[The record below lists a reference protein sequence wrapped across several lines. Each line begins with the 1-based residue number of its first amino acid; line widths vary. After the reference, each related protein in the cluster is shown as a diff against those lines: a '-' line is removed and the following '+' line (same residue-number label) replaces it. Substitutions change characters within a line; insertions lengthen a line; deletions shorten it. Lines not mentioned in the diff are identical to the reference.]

1 MSKEEFKILTARDH
15 VRTRIGMYMGSAS
28 KEEVDRF
35 VLGEWKKSVY
45 VPALSKMI
53 DEILAPISDLGA
65 DGNQR
70 LRNPAEVS
78 DGDIRQVL
86 AAVRQIVDGTK
97 IPPKKIEVDIS
108 DEFKKSVE
116 TVLGRKLR

>member
-1 MSKEEFKILTARDH
+1 LHK
-15 VRTRIGMYMGSAS
+15 VRTGLDSDEKAAANLNLNRLARGISSGQIGW
-28 KEEVDRF
+28 E
-35 VLGEWKKSVY
+35 
-45 VPALSKMI
+45 MI
-53 DEILAPISDLGA
+53 DEILAPISDPVA

-86 AAVRQIVDGTK
+86 AAVRQTVDEAE
-97 IPPKKIEVDIS
+97 IPPEKIEVDIS